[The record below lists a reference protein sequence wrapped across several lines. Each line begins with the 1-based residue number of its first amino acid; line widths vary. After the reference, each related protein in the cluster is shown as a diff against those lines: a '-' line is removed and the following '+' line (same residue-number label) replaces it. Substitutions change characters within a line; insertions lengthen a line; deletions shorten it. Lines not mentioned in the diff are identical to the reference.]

1 MQCTSQCQV
10 DSYVHHPFYHF
21 IMKCK
26 ELSLTLIGVNYS
38 AIPVLK
44 LNHNTSWMFT
54 FYHFITLWQKDDDNH
69 L

>member
-1 MQCTSQCQV
+1 
-10 DSYVHHPFYHF
+10 
-21 IMKCK
+21 MKCK
-26 ELSLTLIGVNYS
+26 ELSLTLICVNYS